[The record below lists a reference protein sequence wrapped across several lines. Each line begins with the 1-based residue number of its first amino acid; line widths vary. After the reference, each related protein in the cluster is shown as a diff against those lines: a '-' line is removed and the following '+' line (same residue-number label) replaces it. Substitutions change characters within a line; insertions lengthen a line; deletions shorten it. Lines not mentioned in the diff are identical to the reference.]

1 MTKQTAAMQRPVGV
15 LDPENATGSILVTA
29 SRVKRTGMAE
39 HSIDATVQ
47 LRELLHRVAR
57 RWRTGVAAALLC
69 VVAAVALHTT
79 TPQEYT
85 ATATLTVSPM
95 TTDPFSTA
103 AANQQINIQTERAV
117 LSSSEVARIAAE
129 ELGGSVTPATLL
141 RASTV
146 EAPTQSQ
153 VLSVSVSAAE
163 PQLAADFANAM
174 ANAYLAFR
182 AQGAIEVAAER
193 LDELDER
200 IAELEASNPG
210 NGRLAE
216 LQEERA
222 GLELIGSN
230 PGRII
235 GIASPPDRPSSLGL
249 PVFLAAGLA
258 GGLLVGAALALT
270 VDLRDRLLRF
280 PERFSEAVGRSVYLL
295 RKPRDAESMRWVL
308 RAVREP
314 FAGSRRTR
322 PIVAAVFGLPGT
334 DHVSFTDDLTGTA
347 KAAGFAVDTI
357 PAAELFE
364 EDLDKPWR
372 YQAEKNTA
380 PALVVLDA
388 TEVGSPS
395 RRANL
400 ADGCDVVVLLA
411 GASNRMDEVGA
422 LLANVS
428 VPGVRTLVPVFEP
441 GRRRRPGSAVEVS
454 TRRVAADATVAGAP
468 GATAAVLSVAK
479 Q

>member
-1 MTKQTAAMQRPVGV
+1 MSKQTAATQRPVGV

-29 SRVKRTGMAE
+29 SRVKRTGMADN
-39 HSIDATVQ
+39 SIDATVQ
-47 LRELLHRVAR
+47 LRELWHRIAR
-57 RWRTGVAAALLC
+57 RWRTGVTVAALCLI
-69 VVAAVALHTT
+69 AALALQST

-95 TTDPFSTA
+95 TTDPFSTSA
-103 AANQQINIQTERAV
+103 ASQQINIQTEREV

-129 ELGGSVTPATLL
+129 ELGGNVTPGVLL
-141 RASTV
+141 RESTV

-153 VLSVSVSAAE
+153 VLQVSVSAAE
-163 PQLAADFANAM
+163 PRQAADYANAM
-174 ANAYLAFR
+174 ANAYLTFR
-182 AQGAIEVAAER
+182 AQGAIDVASTRIEA
-193 LDELDER
+193 LDER
-200 IAELEASNPG
+200 IAELAESNPSS
-210 NGRLAE
+210 GRLAE

-235 GIASPPDRPSSLGL
+235 GIASPPDRPSSLGM

-258 GGLLVGAALALT
+258 GGLLLGAALALT
-270 VDLRDRLLRF
+270 VDLRDRFLRF

-295 RKPRDAESMRWVL
+295 RKAGDAESMRWVL

-334 DHVSFTDDLTGTA
+334 DHVRFTGDLTATA
-347 KAAGFAVDTI
+347 EAAGFAVDSI
-357 PAAELFE
+357 PAVDLFE
-364 EDLDKPWR
+364 EDLDKPWK
-372 YQAEKNTA
+372 YQPGKNTV
-380 PALVVLDA
+380 PGLVIIDA
-388 TEVGSPS
+388 TEVRSPS

-400 ADGCDVVVLLA
+400 ADGCDVVVLVA
-411 GASNRMDEVGA
+411 GAANRIDEVSA
-422 LLANVS
+422 VLANVS
-428 VPGVRTLVPVFEP
+428 VTATRTLVPVFEP
-441 GRRRRPGSAVEVS
+441 GRRVKRGAAVEV
-454 TRRVAADATVAGAP
+454 TPRRVVAGTP
-468 GATAAVLSVAK
+468 VGTSAALSVAK